1 MPQNSAAA
9 MPNKTAMR
17 APDVGAPAPPWP
29 CALGAAVVDAGAA
42 AGLAGAAVSL
52 GGCGCLVLF
61 PSLITVA
68 PRITSSSMLT
78 LRTPSLVLH
87 SSSVRRCRLVAYS
100 VLACL
105 ARRLGMSV
113 LLLLVLPCL
122 TMSWLVL

>member
-42 AGLAGAAVSL
+42 AGLAGAAESF
-52 GGCGCLVLF
+52 GGGGQVML

-87 SSSVRRCRLVAYS
+87 SSSVRRSRLVAYS

-105 ARRLGMSV
+105 ARRLGKSV
-113 LLLLVLPCL
+113 
-122 TMSWLVL
+122 